1 MLCFMCKGDAVN
13 KKTNFMV
20 DLGGSIII
28 VKNVPSLVCDQC
40 GEVSYEDDVAHNL
53 ELIVDKLRG
62 AEAEITVANYDS
74 HLAA

>member
-1 MLCFMCKGDAVN
+1 MVCFVCKGNTIN

-20 DLGGSIII
+20 DLGSSIII

-53 ELIVDKLRG
+53 EQIVDKLRG
-62 AEAEITVANYDS
+62 AEAEITVASYDS
-74 HLAA
+74 HRAA